1 MNIERLS
8 HHSMRKLYSSNV
20 EPINNLT
27 PLIDQELSFTID
39 LENENREINPLSTVV
54 INDNNDKKKTPLLS
68 KINILPPNS
77 ELKRHQDKADI
88 DYKQQQNLD
97 QSIYC
102 DSNDLNS
109 V

>member
-1 MNIERLS
+1 
-8 HHSMRKLYSSNV
+8 MRKLYSSNV
-20 EPINNLT
+20 EPINNNNKQSNLT

-39 LENENREINPLSTVV
+39 LENDNNREINPLSTVV
-54 INDNNDKKKTPLLS
+54 INDDNDKKKTPLLS